1 MNLLREKKI
10 SLPGIF
16 RAWNRVFPTTGYLS
30 FAAFVIAT
38 VSGVVLAIPYDVAKP
53 AESIQLM
60 LLSNRPAALARAIHY
75 WSAHLFLVFM
85 ALHLIEYIS
94 RGEENRV
101 SRGVWIRLTLALPA
115 AVLVMLTGFI
125 LKGDA
130 ESFLALQIFQG
141 LLASLPRGGDEI
153 TFAILGADMQLVYV
167 HHVATTTIYL
177 WVIAAEH
184 ARRVWPTLASHVMI
198 MTPVLFLSF
207 LAPVYLHDGSDPVK
221 KGPWY
226 FVGLQEVLHWVSHP
240 FWVVFALTLLL
251 FFFALYPRLPE
262 RFLRPARIVLGILFL
277 LYVAFFII
285 GWFFRGAG
293 WQFVFPW
300 EGLSGA
306 GL

>member
-1 MNLLREKKI
+1 LNLLRKRNI
-10 SLPGIF
+10 SPDGIF

-30 FAAFVIAT
+30 FAAFVIAA
-38 VSGVVLAIPYDVAKP
+38 VSGVILAIPYDVAKP

-60 LLSNRPAALARAIHY
+60 LLSNRPAALARAVHY

-85 ALHLIEYIS
+85 ALHVIEYIS
-94 RGEENRV
+94 RGEEKRV
-101 SRGVWIRLTLALPA
+101 SRGLWVRLALALPA

-141 LLASLPRGGDEI
+141 LLASLPLGSDEV
-153 TFAILGADMQLVYV
+153 TFAILGSDLQLVYV

-184 ARRVWPTLASHVMI
+184 VRRAWPTLASHVMI
-198 MTPVLFLSF
+198 MAPVLVLSF
-207 LAPVYLHDGSDPVK
+207 LVPVYLHDGSDPVK

-226 FVGLQEVLHWVSHP
+226 FVGLQEILHWVSHP
-240 FWVVFALTLLL
+240 FWVVFALVLILV
-251 FFFALYPRLPE
+251 FFALYPRLPG
-262 RFLRPARIVLGILFL
+262 RFQGAARSILGLLLLAYIL
-277 LYVAFFII
+277 FFII

-293 WQFVFPW
+293 WQFVVPW